1 MHVVLG
7 VIAGVVFG
15 ALVAWIVAT
24 RRAQG
29 LRGEVASARQDLAVR
44 DAQLVESNASLLR
57 ERDEHAKEREEIE
70 VYLESLSN
78 RVLGRT
84 VEEFRK
90 QQADIQVER
99 DAKLGD
105 TLRPLEMLLGEYKT
119 KLETY
124 NEEHTDAI
132 SDVKGRVAQLL
143 ESEQRLAIETQRF
156 NQLLGRS
163 DHRGHWGEVQLANVL
178 EQSGLRPNVDFQL
191 QVSSTTEA
199 GKAQRPDCVVNL
211 TNGTQ
216 LAIDAK
222 FPFDR
227 FEEAMAADDVE
238 ARRRLYV
245 AHAGDLRG
253 HLRKLGEK
261 SYWEGLSPNPEFVV
275 CFVPSD
281 AAIAAAFEN
290 DRDLQAFAAR
300 ERVLI
305 AGPTNLL
312 SLLWTVAMVVRNE
325 HARLNAVEILA
336 LATELYDR
344 IGKVAEPT
352 AKVGKALNEAVR
364 HYNSMVSSFE
374 SRLIVTAN
382 RVRRLGG
389 APGATQVAPIGPVT
403 ELARPL
409 DDAKWGVDPE
419 SGVPEGVSDII
430 ELEFHDDV

>member
-1 MHVVLG
+1 LEKYNEDHS
-7 VIAGVVFG
+7 G
-15 ALVAWIVAT
+15 AL
-24 RRAQG
+24 
-29 LRGEVASARQDLAVR
+29 
-44 DAQLVESNASLLR
+44 
-57 ERDEHAKEREEIE
+57 
-70 VYLESLSN
+70 
-78 RVLGRT
+78 
-84 VEEFRK
+84 
-90 QQADIQVER
+90 
-99 DAKLGD
+99 
-105 TLRPLEMLLGEYKT
+105 
-119 KLETY
+119 
-124 NEEHTDAI
+124 
-132 SDVKGRVAQLL
+132 SDVKNRVAQLL
-143 ESEQRLAIETQRF
+143 ESEQRLQTETQRF

-227 FEEAMAADDVE
+227 FEEAVATDDVE
-238 ARRRLYV
+238 LRRRLYE
-245 AHAGDLRG
+245 AHAADLRG
-253 HLRKLGEK
+253 HLKKLGEK
-261 SYWEGLSPNPEFVV
+261 AYWEGLSPNPEFVV

-290 DRDLQAFAAR
+290 DRDLQSFAAK

-325 HARLNAVEILA
+325 HARVNAVEILA

-364 HYNSMVSSFE
+364 QYNAMVSSFE

-389 APGATQVAPIGPVT
+389 APGATPVAAIGPVN
-403 ELARPL
+403 ELAIPL
-409 DDAKWGVDPE
+409 NDAKWGVDPE
-419 SGVPEGVSDII
+419 VALPEGVPDII
-430 ELEFHDDV
+430 ELEADEGP

>member
-1 MHVVLG
+1 MRVLLAVV
-7 VIAGVVFG
+7 VGVVFG
-15 ALVAWIVAT
+15 ALVAWIVAA
-24 RRAQG
+24 RHAQG
-29 LRGEVASARQDLAVR
+29 LRDDVATAHQDLAVR
-44 DAQLVESNASLLR
+44 DAQLTECAATLTR
-57 ERDEHAKEREEIE
+57 ERDEHAKDRDEIE
-70 VYLESLSN
+70 VYLESVSN
-78 RVLGRT
+78 RVLGKT

-90 QQADIQVER
+90 TQADIQVER

-105 TLRPLEMLLGEYKT
+105 TLRPLEMLLGEYKA
-119 KLETY
+119 KLEKY
-124 NEEHTDAI
+124 NEDHSGAL
-132 SDVKGRVAQLL
+132 SDVKNRVGQLL
-143 ESEQRLAIETQRF
+143 ESEQRLQTETQRF

-227 FEEAMAADDVE
+227 FEEAMTTDDVE
-238 ARRRLYV
+238 QRRRLYE
-245 AHAGDLRG
+245 AHAADLRG
-253 HLRKLGEK
+253 HLKKLGEK
-261 SYWEGLSPNPEFVV
+261 AYWEGLSPNPEFVV

-290 DRDLQAFAAR
+290 DRDLQSFAAK

-364 HYNSMVSSFE
+364 QYNAMVSSFE

-389 APGATQVAPIGPVT
+389 APGATPVAPIGPVN
-403 ELARPL
+403 ELAIPL
-409 DDAKWGVDPE
+409 NDAKWGVDPE
-419 SGVPEGVSDII
+419 VALPEGVSDII
-430 ELEFHDDV
+430 DLEADEGP